1 MVDKILN
8 YCFNVSKQ
16 PVLLKDL
23 LIANRQFNEKLQV
36 DNVKLGYR
44 LKIGRAYFVYIILV
58 SFAAIPIATILHKAF
73 ASVDTHASI
82 VASVIFTAIIFI
94 CFNFFR
100 IWLKDK
106 MAQKVIRAAWKIH
119 FPYFAYNEYRYK
131 VETFFEQA
139 MKEEVSRRDLE
150 KYILDKLVEAN

>member
-1 MVDKILN
+1 MLDSILN
-8 YCFNVSKQ
+8 YCFTTSKQ

-23 LIANRQFNEKLQV
+23 LVANRQFNEKLQV

-44 LKIGRAYFVYIILV
+44 LKIGRAYIVYILLV
-58 SFAAIPIATILHKAF
+58 SLFAVPLALITHKAF

-82 VASVIFTAIIFI
+82 VASILFTAIIFI

-106 MAQKVIRAAWKIH
+106 MAEKVIRSAWIIH
-119 FPYFAYNEYRYK
+119 FPYFSYEEYKIQIERIF
-131 VETFFEQA
+131 TSA
-139 MKEEVSRRDLE
+139 MKAEVSRKDLE
-150 KYILDKLVEAN
+150 KYILDNLVEN

>member
-1 MVDKILN
+1 MLDKILN
-8 YCFNVSKQ
+8 YCFNRSKQ

-44 LKIGRAYFVYIILV
+44 LLIGRAYIVYVLLV
-58 SFAAIPIATILHKAF
+58 SVFAVPLALLTHKAF
-73 ASVDTHASI
+73 AAMDMHVSLVVSVF
-82 VASVIFTAIIFI
+82 FTAFIFI

-106 MAQKVIRAAWKIH
+106 MAQKVIRLAWILH
-119 FPYFAYNEYRYK
+119 FPYFPYDEYRYK
-131 VETFFEQA
+131 VETFFESA
-139 MKEEVSRRDLE
+139 MREEISRKDLE
-150 KYILDKLVEAN
+150 KYILDKLVTEN

>member
-1 MVDKILN
+1 MLDKILN
-8 YCFNVSKQ
+8 YCFNMSKQ

-44 LKIGRAYFVYIILV
+44 LKIGRAYLVYIVLV
-58 SFAAIPIATILHKAF
+58 SIAAIPIAIITHKAF

-82 VASVIFTAIIFI
+82 IASILFTAIIFI

-100 IWLKDK
+100 IYLKDQ
-106 MAQKVIRAAWKIH
+106 MAQKVIRAAWKNH
-119 FPYFAYNEYRYK
+119 FPYFAYDEYKIK
-131 VETFFEQA
+131 VEKIFESA
-139 MKEEVSRRDLE
+139 MKAEVPRKDLE
-150 KYILDKLVEAN
+150 KYLLDNLVEED